1 MADDR
6 LKNLRGRSR
15 RDFLKWA
22 TAAGAVLG
30 LERARFLDA
39 LSGSAGVAMADQA
52 ACSSTMRSIHIVAGN
67 GGFAWFQLLWPHVA
81 IAQSSNGSV
90 AFHAQGQTKQAV
102 ADKPLIYAPESPFQT
117 LGKGKQI
124 SAFMAGANLDGG
136 ANHSNSP
143 GSLTT
148 AVSQNSSM
156 IAGIAA
162 IQTANPT
169 ILPVIGVTPLFYGSA
184 PGAPNI
190 ATVGSAS
197 GLVDLFNSAASQTL
211 LANPKAAAL
220 NESYYKAFLQLN
232 AASGK
237 VTTNRALDTAK
248 VANALLGKNLSEK
261 LRPTA
266 QERQMYGVDA
276 STPTALL
283 EIADAFI
290 TGVKAF
296 QLGLCSCLILPAFL
310 DDPHGAFADMS
321 GTVSRVQTLGKIFDG
336 LIAHAATIPDPSGC
350 SRTLAEGI
358 VVTVHGDTPK
368 DPTARDGWPDSTP
381 GSSNWIY
388 VYGNGY
394 LKTGW
399 HGGIDAAG
407 TVTGF
412 DPETGNT
419 VAGQASTATTAAAS
433 AAALYAVSKGDM
445 RRVQDFYR
453 GGALTGIVNL
463 TIS

>member
-6 LKNLRGRSR
+6 LKNLRGTSR
-15 RDFLKWA
+15 RHFLKWA

-52 ACSSTMRSIHIVAGN
+52 ACSSTMRSIHIIGGN
-67 GGFAWFQLLWPHVA
+67 GGFAWFQLLWPHVG
-81 IAQSSNGSV
+81 IAQSTSGAV
-90 AFHAQGQTKQAV
+90 AFHAQGQATNAA
-102 ADKPLIYAPESPFQT
+102 ADKPLMYAPESPFQK

-124 SAFMAGANLDGG
+124 SAFMGGANLDNTG
-136 ANHSNSP
+136 AHSQTP
-143 GSLTT
+143 GVFTT
-148 AVSQNSSM
+148 AVGQNATM
-156 IAGIAA
+156 IASVAA
-162 IQTANPT
+162 IQAANPT
-169 ILPVIGVTPLFYGSA
+169 LIPVIGVTPLFYGSA
-184 PGAPNI
+184 PGAPGVV
-190 ATVGSAS
+190 TVGSAA

-211 LANPKAAAL
+211 LSDPKAAAL

-232 AASGK
+232 AAAGK
-237 VTTNRALDTAK
+237 VTTNRALDNAK

-266 QERQMYGVDA
+266 QDRQMYGVDA

-283 EIADAFI
+283 EIADSMI

-296 QLGLCSCLILPAFL
+296 QLGLTSCLILPAFL
-310 DDPHGAFADMS
+310 DDPHGAFTDMA
-321 GTVSRVQTLGKIFDG
+321 GLQSRVATLGKIFDG
-336 LIAHAATIPDPSGC
+336 LIAHAGTIPDPSGC
-350 SRTLAEGI
+350 SRTLADGI
-358 VVTVHGDTPK
+358 VFTVHGDTPK
-368 DPTARDGWPDSTP
+368 DPTQRDGWPDSTP
-381 GSSNWIY
+381 GNANWIY

-399 HGGIDAAG
+399 HGGIDAG
-407 TVTGF
+407 GNVSGF
-412 DPETGNT
+412 DPETGN
-419 VAGQASTATTAAAS
+419 VIAGQASTTTTAAAS

-453 GGALTGIVNL
+453 GGALGGIVNL